1 MANRAS
7 ETSRQRR
14 ARENRARR
22 AALEARKKAAATPRE
37 ERVQAAAPKA
47 EASTRR
53 ERRTEASEG
62 RKGGNFRETLAQ
74 GRLGQVPVDPA
85 TLEGRFLGK
94 VVRVPGGMQVVMA
107 SVLVLVLTLMG
118 AFMDTMPEEGAEVGS
133 EPVRTIFEAYG
144 AGALL
149 FLAPPLILVGN
160 ALFFSLHVK
169 RRRMWMISAVMLG
182 VFSILMPQFLFPA
195 GFLGYAAFRAKRIED
210 GPRRRPV
217 RGRAED
223 ADGDGDAVAEAG
235 DTAAGSDAEAAVGE
249 AADPVRSPDA

>member
-1 MANRAS
+1 MKAPAPAPAP
-7 ETSRQRR
+7 TS
-14 ARENRARR
+14 
-22 AALEARKKAAATPRE
+22 
-37 ERVQAAAPKA
+37 
-47 EASTRR
+47 RR
-53 ERRTEASEG
+53 ERRAEAAEA
-62 RKGGNFRETLAQ
+62 RKGSNFRETLAQ

-85 TLEGRFLGK
+85 TLEGGFLGK

-144 AGALL
+144 VGALL

-195 GFLGYAAFRAKRIED
+195 AFLGYAAFRAKRIED
-210 GPRRRPV
+210 GPRRPTR
-217 RGRAED
+217 RSSDDDDAGED
-223 ADGDGDAVAEAG
+223 DEEGDTDTVDTGDAVQEQ
-235 DTAAGSDAEAAVGE
+235 DA
-249 AADPVRSPDA
+249 